1 MIRHGIWDKNTEFPN
16 NFKDILLRTFRNR
29 IIVPSNILES
39 ATRFVI
45 PQSNIVNPI
54 RKQLLNLIDGNIVL
68 LTFFN
73 LENFKIFFYLFYFI
87 CLHNI

>member
-1 MIRHGIWDKNTEFPN
+1 MVFGIRIL
-16 NFKDILLRTFRNR
+16 NFQIILKIF
-29 IIVPSNILES
+29 NILES
-39 ATRFVI
+39 ANRFVI